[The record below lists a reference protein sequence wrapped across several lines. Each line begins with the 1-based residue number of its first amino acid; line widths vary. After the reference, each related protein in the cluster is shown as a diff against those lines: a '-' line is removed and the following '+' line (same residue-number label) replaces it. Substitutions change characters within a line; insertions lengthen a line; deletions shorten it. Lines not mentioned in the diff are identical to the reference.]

1 MTFKKI
7 VEALVSQEVYNSV
20 RMLTNLFE
28 EYVFIDV
35 DTPIFE
41 PEKDMFMWECPV
53 NINHKNY
60 VVGGTVDPM
69 CGICVSCMRD
79 ENHKYVWFWVE
90 ETRRSLGITE
100 FKI

>member
-7 VEALVSQEVYNSV
+7 VEALIEQEVYNEL
-20 RMLTNLFE
+20 RKLTDSQDYVYIDTYPPTFE
-28 EYVFIDV
+28 H
-35 DTPIFE
+35 
-41 PEKDMFMWECPV
+41 EKDMFMWECCV
-53 NINHKNY
+53 NINHKSF